1 MLTMTILTLGQERK
15 AVRKIEQGYHARK
28 QSRAAAE
35 AALED
40 LRPPEEAKAEG
51 VKAEGAKADGAKPEV
66 GSPPPTQQQRTV
78 SPTIALALTLTPTLA
93 LALAPILTPDPSPQ
107 P

>member
-1 MLTMTILTLGQERK
+1 MVRAMLTMAILTLGQERK

-40 LRPPEEAKAEG
+40 LRPPEEANSEG
-51 VKAEGAKADGAKPEV
+51 AKAEGAKPEV
-66 GSPPPTQQQRTV
+66 ASPPPTQLQRMV
-78 SPTIALALTLTPTLA
+78 PPTIALAPTLTPTLV
-93 LALAPILTPDPSPQ
+93 LALAPILTPDPSHQ

>member
-1 MLTMTILTLGQERK
+1 M
-15 AVRKIEQGYHARK
+15 RKIEQGYHARK

-40 LRPPEEAKAEG
+40 LRPPEEANSEG
-51 VKAEGAKADGAKPEV
+51 AKAEGAKPEV
-66 GSPPPTQQQRTV
+66 ASPPPTQQQRTV
-78 SPTIALALTLTPTLA
+78 SPTIALAPTLTPTLA